1 MKIVRLNPELTRESN
16 HPRPGFKQ
24 YCFEL
29 DGHPDRQ
36 WIEIF
41 NDVRAHW
48 FSMRQRDVNLIGNFI
63 FVDCTEGD
71 LEGQLED
78 LKKNVQATNER
89 FDAWK
94 TAHDAEIA
102 RLQEQYRQ
110 EQERLKDKAGK
121 LNFD

>member
-1 MKIVRLNPELTRESN
+1 MKIVRMDVDLTRESN
-16 HPRPGFKQ
+16 YPGSSLKQ

-29 DGHPDRQ
+29 DGHPERQ
-36 WIEIF
+36 WVEAF

-48 FSMRQRDVNLIGNFI
+48 FSMRKRDAHLVGNLI
-63 FVDCTEGD
+63 FVDCTEGE
-71 LEGQLED
+71 LEEQLED
-78 LKKNVQATNER
+78 LKKNVQAANER

-94 TAHDAEIA
+94 TAHDAEIS

-110 EQERLKDKAGK
+110 EQERLKEKAGK